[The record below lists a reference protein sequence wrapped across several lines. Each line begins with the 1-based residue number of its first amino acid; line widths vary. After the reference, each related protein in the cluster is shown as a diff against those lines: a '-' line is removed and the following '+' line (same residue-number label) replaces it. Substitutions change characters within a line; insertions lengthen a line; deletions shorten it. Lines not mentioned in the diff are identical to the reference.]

1 MVQYNHNKGTTPSK
15 TRKATIMTKNPLTY
29 ADALTNALAL
39 EGMNE
44 DTRVTLLA
52 LKASIEKKNASD
64 RKPSATQTANENI
77 KTEILAVLADGTS
90 RTVTEIMSAVPSLN
104 GASNQK
110 ASALVRQLVEEG
122 SVKREVVKRKA
133 YFSLAK

>member
-15 TRKATIMTKNPLTY
+15 TRKATIMAKNPLTY

-52 LKASIEKKNASD
+52 LKASIEKKN
-64 RKPSATQTANENI
+64 RKPTATQTANENT
-77 KTEILAVLADGTS
+77 KAEILAVLEDGTS
-90 RTVTEIMSAVPSLN
+90 RTVTEIMSAVLSLN

>member
-1 MVQYNHNKGTTPSK
+1 
-15 TRKATIMTKNPLTY
+15 MTY
-29 ADALTNALAL
+29 SEALSRVLDIETLDYHVR
-39 EGMNE
+39 
-44 DTRVTLLA
+44 DTLVA
-52 LKASIEKKNASD
+52 LKASIDKKNSAD
-64 RKPSATQTANENI
+64 RKFFATQTANENI
-77 KTEILAVLADGTS
+77 KTEILAILADGTA
-90 RTVTEIMSAVPSLN
+90 RTVTEIMSAVPMLD

>member
-1 MVQYNHNKGTTPSK
+1 M
-15 TRKATIMTKNPLTY
+15 AKNPLTY

-64 RKPSATQTANENI
+64 RKPTATQTANENT
-77 KTEILAVLADGTS
+77 KAEIL
-90 RTVTEIMSAVPSLN
+90 TVTLLPPRPFLPFLPLDFLDERPYPFFEE
-104 GASNQK
+104 
-110 ASALVRQLVEEG
+110 VRFEDV
-122 SVKREVVKRKA
+122 
-133 YFSLAK
+133 